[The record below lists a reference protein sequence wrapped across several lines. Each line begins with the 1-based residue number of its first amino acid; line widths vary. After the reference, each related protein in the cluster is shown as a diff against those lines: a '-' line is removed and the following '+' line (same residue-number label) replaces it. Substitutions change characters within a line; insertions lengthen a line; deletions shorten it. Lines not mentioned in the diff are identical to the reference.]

1 MRAATHLATAG
12 LTGVIATG
20 FGADLSVASG
30 AALAVGSLL
39 PDIDTQHSGLG
50 RLIKPISSKIE
61 RTFGH
66 RTITHSLLG
75 MVSLGILTLPLIWLY
90 APVWM
95 WLQIGV
101 FTHILLDTANVMGV
115 PFLYPLRTQFWMVGN
130 RSWRVPYSSGKEFAW
145 LAVISL
151 TALSLVPLSIDGF
164 SPWFH
169 RMLGTAYGVVEDYNL
184 WHDDYEVWAEVRGEN
199 LITSEK
205 ISGRYRVI
213 DALSTE
219 AFLIEDEMGRAFSVG
234 LGAANNITSQK
245 ARAWRGERIIT
256 STYRLDLQDRLMS
269 DLINSLPKGAK
280 RVYVNAAFNIN
291 TDVDTSPVIGYFERM
306 KKFGAEFE
314 ARAATIGDLAPLAN
328 YVIEGGSAVIRAEY
342 SQENASLAEIQTAST
357 LPDYQSHIL
366 SIPDLPNISG
376 LVVNKGDY
384 VAQGEYIARYINDK
398 KLEINQSEL
407 EAARAKIPRLEEK
420 LVLEEKSHKAKLNI
434 INGDIARAQEELAT
448 TTYLVNQG
456 AIPRA
461 ELAKAQADLEK
472 AEGLKVA
479 ELTTWTSK
487 RYNIDGELEQ
497 ARLTIARAEQAQ
509 DEEMDKQWVTT
520 PVAGV
525 IADINIVGTGING
538 VDIEVVVLEQ
548 EEEEEIPYLDLSS
561 QASN

>member
-20 FGADLSVASG
+20 FGADLTVASG

-50 RLIKPISSKIE
+50 RLIKPISGKIE

-90 APVWM
+90 APAWT
-95 WLQIGV
+95 WLQIGL

-130 RSWRVPYSSGKEFAW
+130 RSWRVPYSSPKEFAW

-151 TALSLVPLSIDGF
+151 VALSLVPLSIDGF

-205 ISGRYRVI
+205 ISGKYRVI
-213 DALSTE
+213 DVLSTE

-234 LGAANNITSQK
+234 LGATNNITSQK

-291 TDVDTSPVIGYFERM
+291 NDIDTSPVIGYFERIQ
-306 KKFGAEFE
+306 KFGAEFE

-398 KLEINQSEL
+398 KLEINQAEL
-407 EAARAKIPRLEEK
+407 EVARAKIPRLEEK
-420 LVLEEKSHKAKLNI
+420 LVLEEESHKARLNI
-434 INGDIARAQEELAT
+434 INQDIARAKEELAT

-520 PVAGV
+520 SVAGV

-548 EEEEEIPYLDLSS
+548 EEEEEVPYLDLSS
-561 QASN
+561 QVSK